1 MRKILIFIVFLLLPI
16 AVWAQDAAEISQQV
30 DDDKG
35 FITRLL
41 ERNLSG
47 AGRQVVLNGFEGA
60 LSSRATFS
68 ELTIADEEGV
78 WLTIR
83 DGAIQW
89 NRSALLRG
97 RIEIAELSAAEIL
110 LPRLPSSGE
119 AAPTAE
125 TKEFALPDLPVSV
138 KIDKIDAARVELGQP
153 VIGIEAA
160 FSINGS
166 IKS

>member
-83 DGAIQW
+83 DGAI
-89 NRSALLRG
+89 
-97 RIEIAELSAAEIL
+97 
-110 LPRLPSSGE
+110 
-119 AAPTAE
+119 
-125 TKEFALPDLPVSV
+125 
-138 KIDKIDAARVELGQP
+138 
-153 VIGIEAA
+153 
-160 FSINGS
+160 
-166 IKS
+166 

>member
-97 RIEIAELSAAEIL
+97 RIEIAELSAAEN
-110 LPRLPSSGE
+110 PA
-119 AAPTAE
+119 AAPAQQRRGGTN
-125 TKEFALPDLPVSV
+125 
-138 KIDKIDAARVELGQP
+138 R
-153 VIGIEAA
+153 
-160 FSINGS
+160 
-166 IKS
+166 